1 MADHNEFGK
10 LAEELAE
17 SFLKQKGYRI
27 LEKNY
32 RYEKAEIDLIAEF
45 GSQIII
51 VEVKA
56 RATDAFMLPQEA
68 INKKKIRLIV
78 MAANHFIEENNID
91 KEARFDVLSVLPDA
105 LGKLE
110 ITHIENA
117 FEAFDAN

>member
-17 SFLKQKGYRI
+17 AFLIEKGMKI
-27 LEKNY
+27 LAKNF
-32 RYEKAEIDLIAEF
+32 RYQKAEIDIIAQTEN
-45 GSQIII
+45 QIVIA
-51 VEVKA
+51 EVKA

-68 INKKKIRLIV
+68 INKKKIKLMV
-78 MAANHFIEENNID
+78 MAANYFIEENNINL
-91 KEARFDVLSVLPDA
+91 ETRFDVISVLPNES
-105 LGKLE
+105 GKLE

>member
-1 MADHNEFGK
+1 MADHNDFGK

-17 SFLKQKGYRI
+17 NFLVEKNYKI
-27 LEKNY
+27 LAKNY
-32 RYEKAEIDLIAEF
+32 RYLKAEIDIIAQFEN
-45 GSQIII
+45 QIVI

-78 MAANHFIEENNID
+78 SAANEFLETNNI
-91 KEARFDVLSVLPDA
+91 ELETRFDVISVLPKEK
-105 LGKLE
+105 GKLE

-117 FEAFDAN
+117 FYAFDAN